1 MDNQSKAISS
11 REKNIGV
18 LFGALAFIVWGSLPV
33 YWKLLNQIPALEILA
48 HRITWSFVFVSL
60 LLVIKGDYQTLK
72 VVLKNKRQLK
82 LILMAAVLISVN
94 WFTYIWAVNSNFVL
108 QASLGYYINPL
119 VVSLLSMIVFKERFN
134 KKKTMALM
142 LATIGVILLTIQ
154 YGQVPWV
161 ALILAV
167 TFAFYGL
174 VKKVLAVD
182 AVTGLAL
189 ETLVITPIALLY
201 LGYLQG
207 TGVGS
212 FFAIP
217 TPMMLLLMLSGVITA
232 TPLLWFAKCTQLVEF
247 STIGFM
253 QYIAP
258 TISFFLGVFLFKEEF
273 TVIHLISFC
282 FIWAALI
289 IYTIAMT
296 GVQKEKNKEIR
307 EKAI

>member
-1 MDNQSKAISS
+1 MDNQSKINSS
-11 REKNIGV
+11 REKKIGV
-18 LFGALAFIVWGSLPV
+18 LFGMLAFIVWGSLPV
-33 YWKLLNQIPALEILA
+33 YWKLLNQIPAAEILA
-48 HRITWSFVFVSL
+48 HRITWSFVFVTV
-60 LLVIKGDYQTLK
+60 LLVIKGDYQALK
-72 VVLKNKRQLK
+72 GVLKNKGQLK
-82 LILMAAVLISVN
+82 LILIAAVLITVN

-134 KKKTMALM
+134 REKTAALI
-142 LATIGVILLTIQ
+142 LAAIGVIILTMQ
-154 YGQVPWV
+154 YGQIPWV

-174 VKKVLAVD
+174 VKKLLAVD
-182 AVTGLAL
+182 AVTGMAL

-201 LGYLQG
+201 LGYIQG
-207 TGVGS
+207 TGEGS
-212 FFAIP
+212 FFAIS
-217 TPMMLLLMLSGVITA
+217 TPMVLLLMLSGVVTA

-258 TISFFLGVFLFKEEF
+258 TISFFLGVFLFKEDF

-282 FIWAALI
+282 FIWTALI

-296 GVQKEKNKEIR
+296 NAEKLKKKKIR
-307 EKAI
+307 EAV

>member
-1 MDNQSKAISS
+1 MTNQWNTAAG
-11 REKNIGV
+11 RDQRIGV
-18 LFGALAFIVWGSLPV
+18 LFGILAFIMWGSLPV
-33 YWKLLNQIPALEILA
+33 YWKLLNEIPALEILA

-60 LLVIKGDYQTLK
+60 LLVIKGDYRALGA
-72 VVLKNKRQLK
+72 VLKDKKQLR
-82 LILMAAVLISVN
+82 LIITAALLISVN

-134 KKKTMALM
+134 RKKTAALI
-142 LATIGVILLTIQ
+142 LAAAGVMILTVQ

-161 ALILAV
+161 ALVLAF

-174 VKKVLAVD
+174 VKKVLVVD
-182 AVTGLAL
+182 SITGMAL

-207 TGVGS
+207 TGAGS
-212 FFAIP
+212 FFVLP
-217 TPMMLLLMLSGVITA
+217 TTTVLILIFSGVITA
-232 TPLLWFAKCTQLVEF
+232 TPLLWFSKCTKLVQF

-258 TISFFLGVFLFKEEF
+258 TISFFLGVFLFQEEF
-273 TVIHLISFC
+273 SALHLLSFC
-282 FIWAALI
+282 FIWTALI
-289 IYTIAMT
+289 IYTYDMT
-296 GVQKEKNKEIR
+296 GKERAKGRKPG
-307 EKAI
+307 KVL